1 MKKLLSIIV
10 PSYNMEKYLP
20 KCLGSLIVEDS
31 ELLQSLDVI
40 VVNDGSKDGTSEIA
54 HEFERKC
61 PGVFRVIDKQ
71 NGHYGSCINAG
82 LKIAKGTYV
91 KILDADDTFDTVR
104 FSAFL
109 GFLGKCTEP
118 IVDLVLSD
126 VEIVDEDGNV
136 VSRVSYGGDG
146 PTIVI
151 HEFCDLLKNDG
162 FVGKYHMHG
171 VAYQT
176 DMLRRLSYCQSEGIA
191 YTDNEWTILPMRG
204 VSRYVVFPQVVYRYL
219 VGREGQ
225 SVSAAVLERN
235 AWMIRKSFWHIL
247 IECTKRLSELDWWHK
262 EYDEQW
268 LSWRSVNV
276 YESSLFSGVSTES
289 CIGLRKIDDC
299 LKMAYPDVWRSL
311 ADRFVL
317 FGRLPIRFRYL
328 TVWRRMRRFG
338 GVVLIFVLSY
348 NWIRGKLTSHK
359 IGK

>member
-1 MKKLLSIIV
+1 MEKLLSIIV
-10 PSYNMEKYLP
+10 PSYNMEKYLS

-31 ELLQSLDVI
+31 ELLQTLDVI

-54 HEFERKC
+54 HKFEKKY
-61 PGVFRVIDKQ
+61 PGVIRVIDKQ
-71 NGHYGSCINAG
+71 NGHYGSCVNAG

-104 FSAFL
+104 FSTFL

-118 IVDLVLSD
+118 MVDLVLSD
-126 VEIVDEDGNV
+126 VEIVDEGGNV

-146 PTIVI
+146 QTIVA

-176 DMLRRLSYCQSEGIA
+176 DMLRRLGYCQSEGIA

-204 VSRYVVFPQVVYRYL
+204 VSRYAVFPQVVYRYL

-225 SVSAAVLERN
+225 SVSAAVIKRN
-235 AWMIRKSFWHIL
+235 AWMIRKSFLHIL
-247 IECTKRLSELDWWHK
+247 NECVKRRSELDWWHK
-262 EYDEQW
+262 EYDERW
-268 LSWRSVNV
+268 LRWRSVNV
-276 YESSLFSGVSTES
+276 YESSLLSDLSTES
-289 CIGLRKIDDC
+289 HIELRKIDDC
-299 LKMAYPDVWRSL
+299 LKIAYPGVWKSL
-311 ADRFVL
+311 ADCFVL
-317 FGRLPIRFRYL
+317 FGRLTIRFRYL
-328 TVWRRMRRFG
+328 AVWRRMRRFG

-348 NWIRGKLTSHK
+348 NWIREKLTPRK
-359 IGK
+359 ICD